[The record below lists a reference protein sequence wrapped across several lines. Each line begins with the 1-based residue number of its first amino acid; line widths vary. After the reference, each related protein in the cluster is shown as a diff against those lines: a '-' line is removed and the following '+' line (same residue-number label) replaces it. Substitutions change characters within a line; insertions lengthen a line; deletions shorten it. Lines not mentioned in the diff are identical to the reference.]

1 LYSPRWLFFYPGALL
16 VVVGTA
22 LSGLLFFGPVRIGGI
37 GFDIRTM
44 LVACT
49 CLIVGIQAICFATI
63 ARSFAE
69 DLNLLPPSARY
80 GRILEAFTLERFVFG
95 GAVILAVGVAGLVTA
110 VVKWGEMNFGTLDVS
125 SLLRVVALSTTAII
139 VGAQLVFTGFLA
151 GLMSI
156 KHS

>member
-1 LYSPRWLFFYPGALL
+1 
-16 VVVGTA
+16 
-22 LSGLLFFGPVRIGGI
+22 
-37 GFDIRTM
+37 
-44 LVACT
+44 
-49 CLIVGIQAICFATI
+49 
-63 ARSFAE
+63 
-69 DLNLLPPSARY
+69 
-80 GRILEAFTLERFVFG
+80 
-95 GAVILAVGVAGLVTA
+95 VILAVGVAGLVTA